1 MKFLACTDGSPYAE
15 KAIKAGAIA
24 AKSANYGLTLLYVIE
39 DVVSYAEL
47 PDNPGFQLRIDKGEK
62 ILARAKEIVEGV
74 SKDIEC
80 NIKMVNGPVSSEIA
94 RIAVAGDFSAIF
106 LGTKGTRGIKRML
119 LGTVTDDVLRHAHC
133 PVTVVR

>member
-15 KAIKAGAIA
+15 KAIKASAVA
-24 AKSANYGLTLLYVIE
+24 AKHAGYGLALLYVIE
-39 DVVSYAEL
+39 DVVSYADF
-47 PDNPGFQLRIDKGEK
+47 PDNPGFRLRKEK
-62 ILARAKEIVEGV
+62 ADTILAKAKEIVEKV

-80 NIKMVNGPVSSEIA
+80 SLKIAHGPVSSEIA

-106 LGTKGTRGIKRML
+106 LGTKGIRGIKRML
-119 LGTVTDDVLRHAHC
+119 FGTVADDVIRHAHC

>member
-15 KAIKAGAIA
+15 KAVKASAIA
-24 AKSANYGLTLLYVIE
+24 AKHAHYGLTLLYVLE
-39 DVVSYAEL
+39 DVVSYAEF
-47 PDNPGFQLRIDKGEK
+47 PDTPGFQMRKEKGDQ
-62 ILARAKEIVEGV
+62 ILARAKEIVEEV
-74 SKDIEC
+74 SKDIE
-80 NIKMVNGPVSSEIA
+80 IDVKMTNGPVSSEIA

>member
-15 KAIKAGAIA
+15 KAVKASAIS
-24 AKSANYGLTLLYVIE
+24 AKHAHYGITLLYVIE
-39 DVVSYAEL
+39 DVVRYAEF
-47 PDNPGFQLRIDKGEK
+47 PDNPGFQMRKEKGNT
-62 ILARAKEIVEGV
+62 ILAKAKEIVEKV

-80 NIKMVNGPVSSEIA
+80 SVKIAYGPVSSEIA
-94 RIAVAGDFSAIF
+94 RIAVSGDFSAIF

-119 LGTVTDDVLRHAHC
+119 VGTVTDDVMRHAHC